1 MSRTGAISLGR
12 VQLTPPSVDDASTIL
27 LPTLLSPSSQ
37 NTYTVPSGPVR
48 TADPWRPPTVP
59 LLCAA
64 ESWFGRD
71 QVAPPSAENVTMI
84 GSPKN
89 VKTLPRNCVQE
100 TYTRPK
106 KGEDGFLSAQTSSLS
121 LNLKPWPPAAT
132 TGASQL
138 TPSSSERETASS
150 SGA

>member
-1 MSRTGAISLGR
+1 MSRTGAIRPGR
-12 VQLTPPSVDDASTIL
+12 DQCAPPSLEDANTIL

-64 ESWFGRD
+64 ESWFGLD
-71 QVAPPSAENVTMI
+71 QVAPPSSENVTMI

-89 VKTLPRNCVQE
+89 EKTLPRNCVQD

-106 KGEDGFLSAQTSSLS
+106 TRRDRFFASPTSSLPFE
-121 LNLKPWPPAAT
+121 L
-132 TGASQL
+132 
-138 TPSSSERETASS
+138 
-150 SGA
+150 